1 MAKLTADQWAEVMR
15 RHLVG
20 GEKVR
25 VLAQEFGISPNA
37 IRLRRASQG
46 KQAED
51 MAKQIV
57 ATENRLRELPAA
69 SQQLAVDLATKLRA
83 ISISLIDAATS
94 GAETSARL
102 SKIAAEQSKKV
113 SGENPMETQEE
124 LQSIAALTKLAND
137 SASLGVAMMN
147 ANKQSGQL
155 SAGQVNVDNRQQGP
169 SATVEEIKQTLE
181 EYGDMV

>member
-1 MAKLTADQWAEVMR
+1 MAKLTADQWSDIMR

-83 ISISLIDAATS
+83 ISISLVDAATS
-94 GAETSARL
+94 GAETAARL
-102 SKIAAEQSKKV
+102 SSIAAEQAKKV
-113 SGENPMETQEE
+113 NDKVPMETQDE

-137 SASLGVAMMN
+137 SAALGMQILN
-147 ANKQSGQL
+147 ANKSSLQDDD
-155 SAGQVNVDNRQQGP
+155 VPRP
-169 SATVEEIKQTLE
+169 TLVKVVVKDARKP
-181 EYGDMV
+181 GVTG